1 MPIEDNNTTD
11 IIMDLN
17 IPFKVYFIL
26 FILVLIIIALKYF
39 FSKEEILDFIEKNIK
54 KSSEQSNENDKLN
67 LLTKINT
74 KINRDCLENSKYY
87 NELGFFKIYGY
98 QKENNTKNNLSN
110 ENKKSIIIAKN
121 KKVGFSNNIIYENET
136 EKL

>member
-1 MPIEDNNTTD
+1 MPIVDNNTTD

-39 FSKEEILDFIEKNIK
+39 FSKEEIMDFIEKNIK
-54 KSSEQSNENDKLN
+54 NSSEQSNENDKLN

-98 QKENNTKNNLSN
+98 QKEKNTKNNLSN

-121 KKVGFSNNIIYENET
+121 KKVGFSNNIIYENEI